1 VMAMAELK
9 WKSENCGQCGA
20 CVDSC
25 PYGAIE
31 IVGDKV
37 IIKTNCTAC
46 GACVD
51 SCPQKCLEVI
61 GVEKKIAGAGEHKDV
76 WVFAE
81 QREGKLAKVAIQL
94 LGCASGLAKEL
105 GQQVGAV
112 LIGHKIE
119 KLAMEL
125 IHRGADIVYVCDD
138 PAMERYVTAPYARV
152 IADLITEKRPNIVL
166 YGATT
171 IGRDLAPRIARR
183 LNLGLTAD
191 CTELT
196 IDKETRFLLQTRP
209 AFGGNVMATIMSP
222 VTRPQMS
229 TVRPGIMKELDSDPN
244 RKGTLEK
251 VKPKLANDDLLVK
264 ILKVVKEAKKVANLE
279 EARIIVSGGRGVGS
293 AEGFKKLQDLADVL
307 GGEVG
312 GSRVAVEK
320 GWITQDH
327 QVGQTG
333 KSVRPDLYIACG
345 ISGSIQHRAGMQCS
359 KCIVAINKNP
369 DAMIF
374 KVAHYGIVGD
384 LHEVVPA
391 LTEALKAAGYNKK
404 I

>member
-1 VMAMAELK
+1 MTMAELK
-9 WKSENCGQCGA
+9 WKSENCAQCGE
-20 CVDSC
+20 CVGAC
-25 PYGAIE
+25 PYGALE

-37 IIKTNCTAC
+37 IIKTTCTAC

-51 SCPQKCLEVI
+51 ACASDCLEVI
-61 GVEKKIAGAGEHKDV
+61 GAEKKLGGAGEHKNV

-81 QREGKLAKVAIQL
+81 QRDGKLSKVAIQL
-94 LGCASGLAKEL
+94 LGCAHGLAKEL
-105 GQQVGAV
+105 KEQVGAV
-112 LIGHKIE
+112 LIGHNIT
-119 KLAMEL
+119 KLAMDL
-125 IHRGADIVYVCDD
+125 IHRGADIVYVFDD
-138 PAMERYVTAPYARV
+138 PKVEHYSTGPYAKV
-152 IADLITEKRPNIVL
+152 ICELIAKDRPNIVL

-183 LNLGLTAD
+183 MNLGLTAD

-222 VTRPQMS
+222 ITRPQMS
-229 TVRPGIMKELDSDPN
+229 TVRPGIMKELDADPN
-244 RKGTLEK
+244 RKGQVEK
-251 VKPKLANDDLLVK
+251 VKVDIKEEDMMVK
-264 ILKVVKEAKKVANLE
+264 ILQIVKEAKKIANLE

-293 AEGFKKLQDLADVL
+293 AEGFKVIRELAECL

-320 GWITQDH
+320 CWISQDH

-333 KSVRPDLYIACG
+333 KTVRPDLYIACG

-384 LHEVVPA
+384 LHDVVPA
-391 LTEALKAAGYNKK
+391 LTEAIKAAGLSKK
-404 I
+404 